1 MDLSCCNDMQ
11 VRKDNF
17 VLHYDAVERPPQI
30 HAAQAAQNPVPA
42 AQPPPPPGP
51 RS

>member
-1 MDLSCCNDMQ
+1 MQ

-17 VLHYDAVERPPQI
+17 VLHYDAVERPPQM
-30 HAAQAAQNPVPA
+30 HAAQPAQNSVPA
-42 AQPPPPPGP
+42 GQQAPPPPPPGP